1 MLADWS
7 CIQNSNEIY
16 EEVMEAKTVR
26 AIYKKYALQF
36 RES

>member
-7 CIQNSNEIY
+7 CVQNSDEIY

-26 AIYKKYALQF
+26 AIYKKYASQF
-36 RES
+36 RGS